1 MDGNVAE
8 KCNRLLG
15 QLWLPS
21 FEVKSIKMG
30 QRRRQRRRS
39 YPDQDVSFPP
49 KKKLAKLRRC
59 VSHVHFAKIKVVKI
73 SAFGKISPQAK
84 RHQPSLLI
92 TSLAI
97 STSLTFITR

>member
-73 SAFGKISPQAK
+73 SAFGKNIATGETSPA
-84 RHQPSLLI
+84 I
-92 TSLAI
+92 TPHH
-97 STSLTFITR
+97 FFGNFNFFNFHR